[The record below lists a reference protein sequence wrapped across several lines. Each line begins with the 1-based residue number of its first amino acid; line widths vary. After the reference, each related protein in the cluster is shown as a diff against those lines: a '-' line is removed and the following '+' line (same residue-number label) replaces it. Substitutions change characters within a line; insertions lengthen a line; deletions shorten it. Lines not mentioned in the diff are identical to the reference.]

1 MLRGILARAPQ
12 KFSTVICHL
21 WEAVKKKIFPYCQ
34 HLLKRNVNKRSRLLR
49 WFIARSTEDSNC
61 FEPMASLDGVL
72 RYKGHK
78 NKVPT
83 LVQRSLLSA
92 MQFDGAVG
100 VSAPPVR
107 SLPGTFWCSSPVKC
121 LNKMLQYFSSS
132 VKSVLSGL
140 KGKVAHRC
148 PAV

>member
-12 KFSTVICHL
+12 KFSTVICQL

-34 HLLKRNVNKRSRLLR
+34 HLLKRNVNTRSRLLR
-49 WFIARSTEDSNC
+49 WFIACSTEDSNC

-78 NKVPT
+78 NKAPT

-92 MQFDGAVG
+92 MRFDGAVG
-100 VSAPPVR
+100 VSAPPVC
-107 SLPGTFWCSSPVKC
+107 SLPVTFQCSMLSSKTSHEPYYC
-121 LNKMLQYFSSS
+121 LVGRQFGFQLFSEECITWS
-132 VKSVLSGL
+132 
-140 KGKVAHRC
+140 
-148 PAV
+148 